1 MAFLLLHNYTDFIK
15 YSFTTLKTENKVGIA
30 TTTLIIFFNI
40 FPSFRFCIKKYQLI
54 A

>member
-1 MAFLLLHNYTDFIK
+1 MGFFLK